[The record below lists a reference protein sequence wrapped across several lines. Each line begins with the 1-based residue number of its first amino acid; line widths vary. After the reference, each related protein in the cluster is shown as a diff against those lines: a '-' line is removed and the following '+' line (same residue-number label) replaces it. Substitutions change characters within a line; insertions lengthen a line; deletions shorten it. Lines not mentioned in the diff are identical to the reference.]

1 MIKKKRRMKENLFL
15 ENKFS
20 LPLSTDRSFLRQNLS
35 YKGTTRVK
43 KGTED
48 SKGNSFQ
55 RAVFIYLPHTMA
67 HTRESS
73 ETVRQKR
80 IQVSKP
86 FYFSMCRAPLFFQGE
101 ESVSPRDQ
109 ACSMRVDPS
118 PFTPPQPLDKAT
130 FSLCSLNHAN
140 PAYNAYLLLCS
151 TIFDKNKREKK
162 RERENIYISNRLRNA
177 LIRAVMLPASLEC
190 RINLLQ
196 GEYSISKIY
205 YY

>member
-1 MIKKKRRMKENLFL
+1 M
-15 ENKFS
+15 
-20 LPLSTDRSFLRQNLS
+20 
-35 YKGTTRVK
+35 TRVK
-43 KGTED
+43 RGTD
-48 SKGNSFQ
+48 TRKGNSFH
-55 RAVFIYLPHTMA
+55 RGTGGIHLFTAYTMA

-118 PFTPPQPLDKAT
+118 PFTPPPQPLDKAT

-151 TIFDKNKREKK
+151 PISIKIKKKKKREK
-162 RERENIYISNRLRNA
+162 ESIYISNRLRNA
-177 LIRAVMLPASLEC
+177 L
-190 RINLLQ
+190 
-196 GEYSISKIY
+196 
-205 YY
+205 